1 MTSPRLYSA
10 AEIIAG
16 MTVPGLLEP
25 MRRAMMS
32 VSQGTAVHPPR
43 FAVPINPDGRMGVMY
58 GAINDP
64 PVHGAKILSLY
75 PGAPAMGLSSHQ
87 GYVVLF
93 DSADGRPRAIF
104 DADGLTAMRTA
115 AVTMLATQALAR
127 ADPRIMT
134 ICGAGE
140 QAEWHLRGCL
150 ECFPDAHLRL
160 WARRTEAALALR
172 DKFPRSAPIQ
182 VIDDLAP
189 ALAGADVVH
198 STTAAR
204 TPFLQGMLL
213 EPGQHI
219 NLVGASLA
227 DSREIDDA
235 GVARLRMFTD
245 SCESATRESGEIL
258 GAKETGTVTQDYPVI
273 ELGSVLSGAAP
284 GRTAVSEITG
294 YKSHGLIV
302 QDLAA
307 AAAILA
313 VSSSC

>member
-1 MTSPRLYSA
+1 MTSPRTFSA
-10 AEIIAG
+10 AEISDR
-16 MTVPGLLEP
+16 MTVPGLLGP
-25 MRRAMMS
+25 LRHAMIS

-43 FAVPINPDGRMGVMY
+43 FAVPVNPAGRMGVMY
-58 GAINDP
+58 GALGDP
-64 PVHGAKILSLY
+64 AVHGAKILSLY

-87 GYVVLF
+87 GYVLLF
-93 DSADGRPRAIF
+93 DSTDGRPLGIF

-115 AVTMLATQALAR
+115 AVTMLATQALACR
-127 ADPRIMT
+127 TPRIMT

-150 ECFPDAHLRL
+150 ACFPDADLRL
-160 WARRTEAALALR
+160 WARRAEAAQALR
-172 DKFPRSAPIQ
+172 ARFPAEASIE
-182 VIDDLAP
+182 VVHDLAT
-189 ALAGADVVH
+189 AITGADVIH
-198 STTAAR
+198 TTTAAR
-204 TPFLQGMLL
+204 APFLPGALL

-245 SCESATRESGEIL
+245 SRESASREAGEIL
-258 GAKETGTVTQDYPVI
+258 GAIRSGVVAKDYPVI
-273 ELGSVLSGAAP
+273 EIGAVLSGAVV
-284 GRTAVSEITG
+284 GRQAKDDITG

-307 AAAILA
+307 AAAVLTSA
-313 VSSSC
+313 EP

>member
-1 MTSPRLYSA
+1 MTSPRILSA
-10 AEIIAG
+10 AEITDR
-16 MTVPGLLEP
+16 MTVPKLLEP
-25 MRRAMMS
+25 LRRAMIS

-58 GAINDP
+58 GALGDP
-64 PVHGAKILSLY
+64 AVHGAKILSLY

-87 GYVVLF
+87 GYVLLF
-93 DSADGRPRAIF
+93 DSADGRPLAIF

-127 ADPRIMT
+127 PDPRTMT
-134 ICGAGE
+134 VCGAGE
-140 QAEWHLRGCL
+140 QADWHLRGCL
-150 ECFPDAHLRL
+150 ACFPDAHLRL
-160 WARRTEAALALR
+160 WARRAETARALRARFPTNAAIEVVEDLAAAL
-172 DKFPRSAPIQ
+172 K
-182 VIDDLAP
+182 
-189 ALAGADVVH
+189 GADVIH
-198 STTAAR
+198 TTTAAR
-204 TPFLQGMLL
+204 EPFLPGGLL

-245 SCESATRESGEIL
+245 SCESASREAGEIL
-258 GAKETGTVTQDYPVI
+258 GAKRAGVVEETYPLVEIGAVLAGT
-273 ELGSVLSGAAP
+273 AP
-284 GRTAVSEITG
+284 GRRTDEDITG

-307 AAAILA
+307 AAAIMQ
-313 VSSSC
+313 SIDI